1 MKPVSSRR
9 ARARAARATL
19 AAGVTAAALA
29 LVPLAGAVAGQ
40 VPGTSG
46 ARTISGA
53 VEPTRPAF
61 YEPPATIS
69 GAPGTILRSEDASY
83 VLDPLG
89 LSTAIARATK
99 VMYVSRDRLARPTAV
114 TGVVIVPRAPWIGF
128 SSRPVISY
136 AAGTQGLADR
146 CAPSRQMADGAEYEV
161 LGFGGL
167 VTSGYAV
174 AMTDYQ
180 GLGTPGTHTY
190 MNRVAQG
197 QAVLDMAR
205 AAQRLSGTGL
215 SASSPVG
222 IMGYSQGG
230 GAAAAAAEL
239 QPTYAAE
246 LRLKGVMA
254 GAVPADLGA
263 VGENLDG
270 GFFSAFSG
278 YGLVGVAAGYDVDL
292 GTYLNPAGMDAAR
305 SLEGSCVFD
314 LVNYAFTRS
323 ETLTAN
329 GLPLSASYAV
339 EPWKGILADNRIGNR
354 KPSVPVYVDHSLLDD
369 TIPYAVGKQL
379 AKDWCARGANVYFS
393 TNASPTHIG
402 GMTNHVAEA
411 PLFFGARFNGLPQI
425 SNCWS
430 IW

>member
-1 MKPVSSRR
+1 
-9 ARARAARATL
+9 
-19 AAGVTAAALA
+19 
-29 LVPLAGAVAGQ
+29 
-40 VPGTSG
+40 
-46 ARTISGA
+46 
-53 VEPTRPAF
+53 
-61 YEPPATIS
+61 
-69 GAPGTILRSEDASY
+69 
-83 VLDPLG
+83 
-89 LSTAIARATK
+89 
-99 VMYVSRDRLARPTAV
+99 
-114 TGVVIVPRAPWIGF
+114 
-128 SSRPVISY
+128 
-136 AAGTQGLADR
+136 
-146 CAPSRQMADGAEYEV
+146 
-161 LGFGGL
+161 
-167 VTSGYAV
+167 
-174 AMTDYQ
+174 
-180 GLGTPGTHTY
+180 

-215 SASSPVG
+215 GASSPVG

-292 GTYLNPAGMDAAR
+292 GSYLNPAGMDAAR